1 MSRRR
6 SKGDL
11 GWLAKGVESHCGEAR
26 NVGVRFWRAVIICC
40 CGQYVA
46 SVDGRQEIKR
56 GAYGIRSVDAG
67 EKVVGGKE
75 AVVLW
80 SETADHVI
88 LG

>member
-1 MSRRR
+1 LEGRHYLLLR
-6 SKGDL
+6 S
-11 GWLAKGVESHCGEAR
+11 VR
-26 NVGVRFWRAVIICC
+26 GVR
-40 CGQYVA
+40 
-46 SVDGRQEIKR
+46 DGRQEIKR
-56 GAYGIRSVDAG
+56 GPYGIRSVDAG